1 MEKRASALD
10 LPLYF
15 PFLPASSDTFLGRGL
30 FLENWTGA
38 LSGSTGPAVTRLKE
52 SKRAAYS
59 RQPGSPGHCGFKYL
73 PSTSQCFLEQAAGAA
88 LAESRTLKH

>member
-30 FLENWTGA
+30 FLENRTGA
-38 LSGSTGPAVTRLKE
+38 LSGSTGPAVARLKE
-52 SKRAAYS
+52 SKRAGCLLQATGQS
-59 RQPGSPGHCGFKYL
+59 RPLRVQIFAKHLAVFFGTSSRSSPC
-73 PSTSQCFLEQAAGAA
+73 
-88 LAESRTLKH
+88 